1 MNSLRAGQETVLSWP
16 SGAMDCRVIAAAGCY
31 VLLRPGGSSGPE
43 GRSMPGGACSLTY
56 LDGMIPM
63 GWDGVV
69 EVGAYPGELRFRVTD
84 VDRQADR
91 RSAVR
96 LPVSADVQV
105 TVAADMSIG
114 QLLDVSAGGLRFRL
128 GGERL
133 ERDTLVRVRC
143 ELPNGGPEVDAHGLV
158 RTSEQGIASVEF
170 TAMHGA
176 SAQAI
181 GAWTVAMLRTSLT
194 AAA

>member
-1 MNSLRAGQETVLSWP
+1 MRPLRPGQETVLSWHA
-16 SGAMDCRVIAAAGCY
+16 GAMDCQVIAAAGSY
-31 VLLRPGGSSGPE
+31 VLLRPAGSAGPQGRYIPE
-43 GRSMPGGACSLTY
+43 GPCSLTF

-63 GWDGVV
+63 GWDGVA
-69 EVGAYPGELRFRVTD
+69 EIGANSGELRFRVTD
-84 VDRQADR
+84 DDRVADR
-91 RSAVR
+91 RSSVR
-96 LPVSADVQV
+96 MPVFADVQV
-105 TVAADMSIG
+105 TAAGHTATG

>member
-1 MNSLRAGQETVLSWP
+1 MLSWP
-16 SGAMDCRVIAAAGCY
+16 AGAMDCRVIAAAGSY
-31 VLLRPGGSSGPE
+31 VLLRPAGSSGPQGRYLPE
-43 GRSMPGGACSLTY
+43 GPCSLTY

-63 GWDGVV
+63 GWDGVA
-69 EVGAYPGELRFRVTD
+69 EIGANSGELRFRVTD
-84 VDRQADR
+84 EDRVADR
-91 RSAVR
+91 RSSVR
-96 LPVSADVQV
+96 MPVFADVQV
-105 TVAADMSIG
+105 TAAGHTATG

-143 ELPNGGPEVDAHGLV
+143 ELPNGGPEVDAHGRV
-158 RTSEQGIASVEF
+158 RASEPGIASVEF